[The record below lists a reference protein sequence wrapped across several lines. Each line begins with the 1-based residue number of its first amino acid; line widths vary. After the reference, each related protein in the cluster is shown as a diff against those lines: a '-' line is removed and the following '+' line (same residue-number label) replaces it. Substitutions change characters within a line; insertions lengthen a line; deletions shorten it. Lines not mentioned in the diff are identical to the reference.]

1 MMMTGT
7 TPLAPIL
14 PGEVAED
21 HPETPITILMKA
33 QRNLHVPK
41 SLRIAVL
48 DQDMKIEI

>member
-1 MMMTGT
+1 MMMGM

-21 HPETPITILMKA
+21 HPETPIIILIKA
-33 QRNLHVPK
+33 QRNLCVSK

-48 DQDMKIEI
+48 D